1 MTGMAFPPDVDL
13 DKTRPLFPR
22 VGAVTLQR
30 VRGAHATGGTAIMA
44 ALPATCLTSACRRA
58 LS

>member
-1 MTGMAFPPDVDL
+1 MAFPPDVDL